1 MLPTFDSS
9 RSSEHNR
16 AHQSLGNQQVNNLL
30 TFRPFVQLLRR
41 KQRYRYQR
49 FSTSVWDNERYKDRI
64 LVPAHAHDS
73 RTARSSTQCLAI
85 RMLNRLTMRSDEFM
99 SSAR

>member
-1 MLPTFDSS
+1 MLPTFDS

-16 AHQSLGNQQVNNLL
+16 AHQSLGKQQVNNLL

-49 FSTSVWDNERYKDRI
+49 FSTSVWDNERHKDPSSCPCTRQQN
-64 LVPAHAHDS
+64 
-73 RTARSSTQCLAI
+73 RSQQHS
-85 RMLNRLTMRSDEFM
+85 M
-99 SSAR
+99 SANMNDKSFNDAV